1 MLDDDVTRLR
11 DNELCAA
18 ATFQTIQK
26 HLFEDHIHFSFII
39 KKNGKESLNVGSP
52 PSASKK
58 EASKA
63 KPAPHV
69 AANKGSVKANNVMK
83 SPSIPDVKATGG
95 GVAKKEPTSAELD
108 LMKQPPDYS
117 SINKTSGVQTVF
129 ASPALS
135 TASLKRNDVEV
146 PSTEFRDSRRNH
158 KKALHLFSY
167 RCSSSVVRRNQMIL
181 ITFQTSFVRAIKRAA
196 IVKSTDK
203 STRSRVSASH
213 G

>member
-1 MLDDDVTRLR
+1 MLDDDVIRLR

-18 ATFQTIQK
+18 TTFQTIQK
-26 HLFEDHIHFSFII
+26 HLFEGHIHFSFII

-52 PSASKK
+52 PIVSKT

-69 AANKGSVKANNVMK
+69 AANKGSVKSNNAMK

-108 LMKQPPDYS
+108 LMKSQPPDYS
-117 SINKTSGVQTVF
+117 SINKTSAIQTVF

-146 PSTEFRDSRRNH
+146 PSTEFLDRRRNH
-158 KKALHLFSY
+158 KTALNLLSY

-181 ITFQTSFVRAIKRAA
+181 ITFQT
-196 IVKSTDK
+196 
-203 STRSRVSASH
+203 
-213 G
+213 